1 MADVHDRRVYD
12 PTQRPPLTPAIALA
26 RINKYLLR
34 WVYRALQTMIG
45 TDFRQVNPVFRVT
58 MREIASDGL
67 DQWAQE
73 HAGDYTVAHGVR
85 PYHVGLGERRRAVE
99 RYRMRMG
106 YSSRWGEATSR
117 SRLPVYRKPRI

>member
-1 MADVHDRRVYD
+1 MDVYDRRVYD

-26 RINKYLLR
+26 RINRYLTR
-34 WVYRALQTMIG
+34 WVYRTLQMIVG
-45 TDFRQVNPVFRVT
+45 HDFRVQTHDRDVL
-58 MREIASDGL
+58 REVASDDP

-73 HAGDYTVAHGVR
+73 YQSDYRVAHGVW
-85 PYHVGLGERRRAVE
+85 PYHVARGERRRGVE

-117 SRLPVYRKPRI
+117 SRLPEYRKSRI